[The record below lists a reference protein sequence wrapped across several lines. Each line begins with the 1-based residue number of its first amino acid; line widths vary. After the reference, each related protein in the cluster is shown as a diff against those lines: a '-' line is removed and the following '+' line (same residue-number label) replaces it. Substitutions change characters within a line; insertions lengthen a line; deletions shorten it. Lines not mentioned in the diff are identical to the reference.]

1 MSRSV
6 LSRREADVVR
16 AVVASLDPQD
26 PALGLKKEYRQ
37 RHEEGCDPTTG
48 FCSVAVEAVWAMLGG
63 NAAGYRRVQ
72 VEAPGG
78 GTHWFIRTDD
88 GRIIDPTAAQFGRA
102 RVRYELGR
110 GRGIPVTRKYGALY
124 RGDED
129 LLISNKAAY
138 LASKAR
144 KKLRVSRSSG
154 ALDTGSLMPAVAI
167 GVLAGS
173 IAMYVARR

>member
-1 MSRSV
+1 MTRQ
-6 LSRREADVVR
+6 EADVVR
-16 AVVASLDPQD
+16 AVVSSLDPQD
-26 PALGLKKEYRQ
+26 PALGLKKEYR
-37 RHEEGCDPTTG
+37 RKHEEGCDPTTG

-88 GRIIDPTAAQFGRA
+88 GRIIDPTAAQFGGA

-124 RGDED
+124 RGDKD

-138 LASKAR
+138 LAAKANE
-144 KKLRVSRSSG
+144 KLRSSRPSG
-154 ALDTGSLMPAVAI
+154 ALASV
-167 GVLAGS
+167 GVLPAIAAGMIAGS
-173 IAMYVARR
+173 VAMYAATR